1 MDDGLRAMVRD
12 FVQDLRWSVRAW
24 KVDPRL
30 PVAAFVVAAVE
41 IACFAIKPSR
51 DPSQHVASNIAA
63 VAGALVVVWLIG
75 FRGVER
81 VWYDRIGVGWSFSWS
96 EIRKCNADL
105 RSRFF
110 RLGVLVLVPVGLLL
124 TPVDH
129 ASAGVRYGVAGAI
142 WFLVDVLLT
151 FVTVQLALVTSSVWE
166 AIVAGLDVLRRTW
179 PSCAL
184 YVLVPP
190 LGLQLLFETGAGFGM
205 VSRIAAEIVVIP
217 IALACRG
224 ATVRYYDRE
233 AREFSVHE

>member
-1 MDDGLRAMVRD
+1 MVRA
-12 FVQDLRWSVRAW
+12 FVGDLRWSIRAW

-30 PVAAFVVAAVE
+30 PVAAFAVAAVE
-41 IACFAIKPSR
+41 VACFAIKPSR
-51 DPSQHVASNIAA
+51 DPSQHVANNIAA
-63 VAGALVVVWLIG
+63 FGGALLLVWLMG

-81 VWYDRIGVGWSFSWS
+81 VWYDRIGLGWRFSWS
-96 EIRKCNADL
+96 DIRKCNGDL
-105 RSRFF
+105 RSRFI
-110 RLGVLVLVPVGLLL
+110 RLGVLVLVPVGLML
-124 TPVDH
+124 TPVEH
-129 ASAGVRYGVAGAI
+129 ASAGVHYGVVGTT

-166 AIVAGLDVLRRTW
+166 AIAAGLAVLRRTW

-190 LGLQLLFETGAGFGM
+190 LGLQLLFETGAGFGRM
-205 VSRIAAEIVVIP
+205 SRIAAAIVVIP

-233 AREFSVHE
+233 ARELSVHQ